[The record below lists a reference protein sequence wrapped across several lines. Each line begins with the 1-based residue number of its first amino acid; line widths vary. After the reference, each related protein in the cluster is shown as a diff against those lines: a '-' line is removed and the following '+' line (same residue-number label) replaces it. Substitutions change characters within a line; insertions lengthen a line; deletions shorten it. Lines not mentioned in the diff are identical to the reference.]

1 MTEFTTDAVILR
13 QADYKES
20 DRILTVL
27 TPERGIISVGA
38 KGVRNIKSKNSAAV
52 QLFSYSELEILQVGS
67 RYNLRTASLKESF
80 FNVRCD
86 LYRYALACYCTD
98 ITAHFCTEASDET
111 EPFRLI
117 LNLLYALSEAKEKPL
132 WQVKAAFELKLCTL
146 CGFMP
151 ELGSCTI
158 CGKRTTSVESPD
170 EAFLTGKKYRFSL
183 LESGLVCKKCYEAS
197 RTLPASAML
206 SGTAVLPKDYT
217 RPLSFAALTAARYVA
232 IAPLARF
239 LSFRLAEQETV
250 DFCELAE
257 HYLLFHAERGFQTLK
272 YYKSL
277 S

>member
-27 TPERGIISVGA
+27 TPERGIITVSA

-67 RYNLRTASLKESF
+67 RFTLRTASLKESF

-86 LYRYALACYCTD
+86 LHRYALACYCTD
-98 ITAHFCTEASDET
+98 ITAHFCTEANDET

-132 WQVKAAFELKLCTL
+132 WQVKATFELKLCTL

-151 ELGSCTI
+151 ELGSCTV
-158 CGKRTTSVESPD
+158 CGKRTTSVECPD

-183 LESGLVCKKCYEAS
+183 LESGLVCKDCYEAS
-197 RTLPASAML
+197 RTLPTSAML
-206 SGTAVLPKDYT
+206 SAAVLPKDYT

-232 IAPLARF
+232 IAPIARF
-239 LSFRLAEQETV
+239 LSFRLAEEEAS

-257 HYLLFHAERGFQTLK
+257 HYLLFLAERGFETLK

>member
-27 TPERGIISVGA
+27 TPERGIITVGA

-67 RYNLRTASLKESF
+67 RFTLRTASLKESF

-86 LYRYALACYCTD
+86 LHRYALACYCTD
-98 ITAHFCTEASDET
+98 ITAHFCTEANDET

-146 CGFMP
+146 CGFM
-151 ELGSCTI
+151 
-158 CGKRTTSVESPD
+158 R
-170 EAFLTGKKYRFSL
+170 SL
-183 LESGLVCKKCYEAS
+183 A
-197 RTLPASAML
+197 
-206 SGTAVLPKDYT
+206 AV
-217 RPLSFAALTAARYVA
+217 RFAASVQQASNVPTK
-232 IAPLARF
+232 RF
-239 LSFRLAEQETV
+239 
-250 DFCELAE
+250 
-257 HYLLFHAERGFQTLK
+257 
-272 YYKSL
+272 
-277 S
+277 